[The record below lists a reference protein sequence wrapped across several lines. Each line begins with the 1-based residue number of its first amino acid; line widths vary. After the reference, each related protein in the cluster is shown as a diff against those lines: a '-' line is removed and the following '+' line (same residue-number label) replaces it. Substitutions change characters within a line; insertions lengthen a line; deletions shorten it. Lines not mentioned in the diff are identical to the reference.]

1 MIRARTIRLADGFRR
16 PELGTS
22 DGMSTDASSLDMP
35 RPDRVNTP
43 AEFIAAMRALRA
55 WAQLTYRQIE
65 DRARQ
70 AGDKLPHSTIATA
83 LSRNRIP
90 RESTIASFV
99 RACGGDRKDVEAW
112 LAARKRINSEDN
124 EKTDGNLA
132 YAVEAWLISRSKL
145 STQEIRALSTEQIE
159 THTQSAELTSS
170 YSAGTLARAVA
181 ESKGEKWVGLHR
193 RREPRKFRLVRR
205 VRER

>member
-1 MIRARTIRLADGFRR
+1 
-16 PELGTS
+16 
-22 DGMSTDASSLDMP
+22 MSTDASSFDMP

-55 WAQLTYRQIE
+55 WAKLTYRQIE

-112 LAARKRINSEDN
+112 LAARKRINTED
-124 EKTDGNLA
+124 KDKDKADGGNLA

-145 STQEIRALSTEQIE
+145 STQEIRTLSTEEFQTRTE
-159 THTQSAELTSS
+159 SVELTSS

-181 ESKGEKWVGLHR
+181 ESKGERWVGLHR
-193 RREPRKFRLVRR
+193 RREPTRLRR
-205 VRER
+205 LIRRTREH

>member
-1 MIRARTIRLADGFRR
+1 
-16 PELGTS
+16 
-22 DGMSTDASSLDMP
+22 MSTDASSIDMP
-35 RPDRVNTP
+35 RPDRVNSP

-55 WAQLTYRQIE
+55 WAKLTYRQIE
-65 DRARQ
+65 ERALQ

-99 RACGGDRKDVEAW
+99 RACGGDKQAVDAW
-112 LAARKRINSEDN
+112 LAARKRISVEDEGN
-124 EKTDGNLA
+124 EGNLA

-145 STQEIRALSTEQIE
+145 TTQEIRTLSTEELE
-159 THTQSAELTSS
+159 THTQSVELTSS

-193 RREPRKFRLVRR
+193 RRKPRRFRLRPM
-205 VRER
+205 RER

>member
-1 MIRARTIRLADGFRR
+1 
-16 PELGTS
+16 
-22 DGMSTDASSLDMP
+22 MSTDASSFDMP

-43 AEFIAAMRALRA
+43 AEFMAAMRALRA
-55 WAQLTYRQIE
+55 WAKLTYRQIE
-65 DRARQ
+65 DRALQ

-112 LAARKRINSEDN
+112 LAARKRINSED
-124 EKTDGNLA
+124 KADTNLA
-132 YAVEAWLISRSKL
+132 YAVEAWLVSRSKL
-145 STQEIRALSTEQIE
+145 TTQEIRTLSTEEID
-159 THTQSAELTSS
+159 TQSVELTTS

-181 ESKGEKWVGLHR
+181 ESKGERWVGLHR
-193 RREPRKFRLVRR
+193 RREPRRFSLRR
-205 VRER
+205 VREN

>member
-1 MIRARTIRLADGFRR
+1 
-16 PELGTS
+16 
-22 DGMSTDASSLDMP
+22 MSTDASSFDMP

-55 WAQLTYRQIE
+55 WAKLTYRQIE
-65 DRARQ
+65 DRARE

-112 LAARKRINSEDN
+112 IAARKRINSNTEE
-124 EKTDGNLA
+124 EKPDTNLA

-145 STQEIRALSTEQIE
+145 TTQEIRTLSTEEIE
-159 THTQSAELTSS
+159 THSQSVELTSS

-181 ESKGEKWVGLHR
+181 EAKGERWVGLHR
-193 RREPRKFRLVRR
+193 RRPQRRFLLGRK

>member
-1 MIRARTIRLADGFRR
+1 
-16 PELGTS
+16 
-22 DGMSTDASSLDMP
+22 MSTDASSFDMP

-55 WAQLTYRQIE
+55 WAKLTYRQIE

-90 RESTIASFV
+90 RDSTIASFV
-99 RACGGDRKDVEAW
+99 RACGGDRHTVDAW
-112 LAARKRINSEDN
+112 LAARKRISAED
-124 EKTDGNLA
+124 ETDGNLA

-145 STQEIRALSTEQIE
+145 STQEIRTLSTEEIQ
-159 THTQSAELTSS
+159 THSQNAELTSS

-181 ESKGEKWVGLHR
+181 ETKGEKWVGLHR
-193 RREPRKFRLVRR
+193 RRREPARFRRLIRR
-205 VRER
+205 VREH

>member
-1 MIRARTIRLADGFRR
+1 
-16 PELGTS
+16 
-22 DGMSTDASSLDMP
+22 MSTDASSFDMP

-43 AEFIAAMRALRA
+43 AEFMAAMRALRA
-55 WAQLTYRQIE
+55 WAKLTYRQIE
-65 DRARQ
+65 DRARE

-112 LAARKRINSEDN
+112 IAARKRINTSEEKDN
-124 EKTDGNLA
+124 KADTNLA
-132 YAVEAWLISRSKL
+132 YAVEAWLVSRSKL
-145 STQEIRALSTEQIE
+145 TTQEIRTLSTEEIE
-159 THTQSAELTSS
+159 THSQSMELTTS

-181 ESKGEKWVGLHR
+181 ESKGERWVGLHR
-193 RREPRKFRLVRR
+193 RRPQRKFGLRLGRK